1 MRLTLMV
8 NATQNCLAKVIR
20 QQAAETTTRSFATSH
35 PTPPMPPMPAMP
47 ALKEHS
53 MLSLFT
59 PSPLASSFSLPREEV
74 DRLVVLYADPDI
86 QRAAGA
92 LRLKR
97 ARLADLAGFRSNIA
111 EAISISDRTGVAVV
125 EVLRRLGEDADDA
138 CDDVRADHAA
148 HDAAKLARQSRL
160 APLLAAVSTL
170 STRCAVERDSLLMH
184 LDGCR
189 RGKVGQGDVAAQ
201 RYASLV
207 DAGLTHD
214 QMQKI
219 GVFPPEDP
227 AAMAGAYQARLAEVS
242 AIQAQCKAFFDDPH
256 HSPAHLD
263 GLGLEAVIASVYL
276 ERVAEVP
283 A

>member
-1 MRLTLMV
+1 
-8 NATQNCLAKVIR
+8 
-20 QQAAETTTRSFATSH
+20 
-35 PTPPMPPMPAMP
+35 
-47 ALKEHS
+47 

-59 PSPLASSFSLPREEV
+59 PSPLATSSSLAREEV
-74 DRLVVLYADPDI
+74 ERLVVLYADPQI

-92 LRLKR
+92 LNFKR

-148 HDAAKLARQSRL
+148 HDAVKLARQRRL
-160 APLLAAVSTL
+160 APLLSAVSTL
-170 STRCAVERDSLLMH
+170 NTRCAVERDALLMH

-189 RGKVGQGDVAAQ
+189 RGGVGPGDIAAQ

-207 DAGLTHD
+207 SAGLTHA
-214 QMQKI
+214 QMQTL
-219 GVFPPEDP
+219 GVSPPEDP
-227 AAMAGAYQARLAEVS
+227 AARADAYQTRLAEVS
-242 AIQAQCKAFFDDPH
+242 AIQAQCKAFFEDPH

-263 GLGLEAVIASVYL
+263 GLGLDAVVASVYP
-276 ERVAEVP
+276 EYVAEVP